1 MTILVTGAAGYIG
14 SQIVHNLYRLHD
26 NIPEVIG
33 VDNLSAGYT
42 CNLPHGFE
50 CFMGNVQHTE
60 FMNNLIQR
68 YKVKQIVHCAAS
80 VVVPESVE
88 QPMSYYANN
97 VLASHELIRLAV
109 ANKVE
114 GFVFSSSAAVYG
126 QPEFVRPIREDD
138 PTRPMSPY
146 GWSKLM
152 TEQMLRDTYT
162 AHGMNTVILRYFN
175 VAGAD
180 PLGQTGQT
188 NPNATHLVTKAVRAS
203 LGIGKFTLYGD
214 GHDQRDYVHVADV
227 ADVNIR
233 ALEYTARHNGCL
245 TLNVGRGYGTSVED
259 VVHVVQGC
267 VARPMQIERAQRR
280 DGDPLSVVADT
291 RLIKERFNWEPKYFV
306 NDMVEH
312 ALAWEKSL

>member
-14 SQIVHNLYRLHD
+14 SQIVHTLNRVF
-26 NIPEVIG
+26 NQPKVIG
-33 VDNLSAGYT
+33 VDNLTAGYT

-68 YKVKQIVHCAAS
+68 YKVRQIVHCAAS

-88 QPMSYYANN
+88 QPMAYYANN

-126 QPEFVRPIREDD
+126 QGEVGGRPLREDD
-138 PTRPMSPY
+138 RTIPCSPY

-180 PLGQTGQT
+180 PLWQTGQT
-188 NPNATHLVTKAVRAS
+188 SPNATHLVTKAVRAS
-203 LGIGKFTLYGD
+203 MGIGKFTLYGD
-214 GHDQRDYVHVADV
+214 GHDVRDYVHVADV
-227 ADVNIR
+227 ATANMA

-245 TLNVGRGYGTSVED
+245 TLNVGRGEGHNVNEIVCATAF
-259 VVHVVQGC
+259 H
-267 VARPMQIERAQRR
+267 AKKAFPITHAQRR
-280 DGDPLSVVADT
+280 EGDPVSIVANT
-291 RLIKERFNWEPKYFV
+291 QLIRERFNWAPRYDL
-306 NDMVEH
+306 NAMVEH
-312 ALAWEKSL
+312 AIKWEKSL

>member
-14 SQIVHNLYRLHD
+14 SQIVHHLYRLYD
-26 NIPEVIG
+26 QPKVIG
-33 VDNLSAGYT
+33 VDNLTSGYT
-42 CNLPHGFE
+42 CNLPHDFE
-50 CFMGNVQHTE
+50 CFMGDSGQPV

-68 YKVKQIVHCAAS
+68 YKVKQIIHCAAS
-80 VVVPESVE
+80 VVVPDSVANP
-88 QPMSYYANN
+88 QAYYFNN
-97 VLASHELIRLAV
+97 TVKSFELISV
-109 ANKVE
+109 AIKNKVE

-126 QPEFVRPIREDD
+126 EPEFARPIREDD
-138 PTRPMSPY
+138 PTRPCSPY

-203 LGIGKFTLYGD
+203 LGVGKFTLYGD
-214 GHDQRDYVHVADV
+214 GHDSRDYVHVADV
-227 ADVNIR
+227 ADANLR

-245 TLNVGRGYGTSVED
+245 TVNVGTGQGVKAID
-259 VVHVVQGC
+259 VVCAVKALSKPFPVL
-267 VARPMQIERAQRR
+267 EAQRR
-280 DGDPLSVVADT
+280 DGDPLSVIAH
-291 RLIKERFNWEPKYFV
+291 RGLINQKFNWSPQYSLV
-306 NDMVEH
+306 DMVEH
-312 ALAWEKSL
+312 AIKWEKSL